1 MAVEEPLH
9 VLFFGCCG
17 CTSNIIMKEAI
28 HEVHCT
34 IDYVNILM
42 IYQANNKF
50 KRNIIIF
57 KSRTL

>member
-1 MAVEEPLH
+1 MPVEQPLY

-34 IDYVNILM
+34 IDRLCKYFNELPS
-42 IYQANNKF
+42 K
-50 KRNIIIF
+50 
-57 KSRTL
+57 